1 MAIAFAVAVHNIP
14 EGLAVSAPTY
24 EATGSRVA
32 RSGGSS
38 QVITQETKM
47 IPQTIAAILLA
58 IPLVAIAVVSV
69 HYWAEFKESSKSGTA
84 KQKTPYN
91 KLFLSLVGFG
101 YSCIWPFWV
110 GGTVFLFLNK
120 YYTVFGLPTFA
131 PSFVFAIQVVGFLV
145 FYIGATLLNWAL
157 FVAGKYLRPSI
168 AGVYEGH
175 KLIQTGPLGIVR
187 HPYYVS
193 YVLILVGLSLTL
205 LTCWPLIPA
214 LCIVIGIYPTARTEE
229 EMLIGQFREEYI
241 TYQRKVGMFFPRLF

>member
-24 EATGSRVA
+24 EATGSRAA

-38 QVITQETKM
+38 QVITQETKK

-58 IPLVAIAVVSV
+58 IPLVAIAVISV
-69 HYWAEFKESSKSGTA
+69 PYWIKFKDRSKRGTA
-84 KQKTPYN
+84 KQEIPYN
-91 KLFLSLVGFG
+91 KLFLSLVGLG
-101 YSCIWPFWV
+101 YFCIWPFWI
-110 GGTVFLFLNK
+110 GGMVFLFLNK
-120 YYTVFGLPTFA
+120 YYTVFGFLTFSS
-131 PSFVFAIQVVGFLV
+131 PSALAVQVIGFLV
-145 FYIGATLLNWAL
+145 FYAGAALLNWAL
-157 FVAGKYLRPSI
+157 FFAGKYLRPSI

-175 KLIQTGPLGIVR
+175 KLIQTGPLAIVR

-229 EMLIGQFREEYI
+229 EMLIGQFGEEYI
-241 TYQRKVGMFFPRLF
+241 AYQRKVGMFFPRLF

>member
-1 MAIAFAVAVHNIP
+1 
-14 EGLAVSAPTY
+14 
-24 EATGSRVA
+24 
-32 RSGGSS
+32 
-38 QVITQETKM
+38 M

-58 IPLVAIAVVSV
+58 IPLATTAVVSV
-69 HYWAEFKESSKSGTA
+69 RYWAEFKESSKRGTA

-91 KLFLSLVGFG
+91 NLFLSLVGFG
-101 YSCIWPFWV
+101 YFCIWPFWV

-120 YYTVFGLPTFA
+120 YHTVFGSPTFA

-145 FYIGATLLNWAL
+145 FYAGAMLLNWAI
-157 FVAGKYLRPSI
+157 FVAGKYLRPST

-214 LCIVIGIYPTARTEE
+214 LCVTIGIYPTAKAEE
-229 EMLIGQFREEYI
+229 EMLIERFGEEYI
-241 TYQRKVGMFFPRLF
+241 EYQRKVGMFFPRLF